1 MRVVEGAI
9 IDIQVHEHARTE
21 KAILVSDS
29 GDKKDAIWLPLSQ
42 VTVHN
47 TEVNFIRD
55 IIIPEWLAKEKGLI

>member
-9 IDIQVHEHARTE
+9 IDMQVYEHARTE

-47 TEVNFIRD
+47 TAVSFIRD
-55 IIIPEWLAKEKGLI
+55 IVLPEWLAKEKGLI